1 MKPAI
6 PRHEYLEQQY
16 FENALNSLK
25 EKFRASGWAE
35 SFVEDATL
43 EDAHFV
49 SYEMPPEPDLSKSNC
64 MDYVDVESGH
74 TILPES
80 RIPNPGPPAMNGG
93 RPFHKIVSFMG
104 KQIKIIYYHSEVVMS
119 VHELD

>member
-6 PRHEYLEQQY
+6 PRHEYVEQQY

-25 EKFRASGWAE
+25 EKFREQGWAE
-35 SFVEDATL
+35 SFIENVTL

-49 SYEMPPEPDLSKSNC
+49 NYEMPPEPDLSKSDC

-74 TILPES
+74 TILPEE
-80 RIPNPGPPAMNGG
+80 RIPNPDSPAMAGG
-93 RPFHKIVSFMG
+93 RPIYKTVSFMG
-104 KQIKIIYYHSEVVMS
+104 KQIEISYYHSGTVMS